1 MMNGQ
6 FLDSRHYHFKVSHH
20 HVIGMPSFSYHLY
33 ISKLKNLIMR
43 TSISVILVLSVFIYS
58 CSKSS
63 NNPAPPVVSG
73 SITITGI
80 SPAMPYA
87 DDEITITGTGFN
99 PDKTKDTVDFGTGDP
114 VSGIFGPHAS
124 GLTTASKAIVISA
137 SATQLVIKA
146 VNPDSTFGLDYQ
158 LFKRTNIGFN
168 AFNRIRVRSVGLKAI
183 SNLTPFKQLPY
194 LELVGTAYNGT
205 WQANNIFMAPNDSVA
220 VRVYGVTNNNVCDIK
235 ISLSCSKSLCSFV
248 DNYLNYNGT
257 SPQCDCTDFGTIV
270 YGCGGTVFQGKLIS
284 YNTQLRIADI
294 DFLVP
299 ANFFGTPVN
308 TVINSRILIKMQATN
323 AEGKS
328 TSKPMI
334 CWTYPSH

>member
-1 MMNGQ
+1 
-6 FLDSRHYHFKVSHH
+6 
-20 HVIGMPSFSYHLY
+20 
-33 ISKLKNLIMR
+33 MR
-43 TSISVILVLSVFIYS
+43 TSISVIIILSIIIYS

-63 NNPAPPVVSG
+63 VSPAPPVVSG

-80 SPAMPYA
+80 SPAIPYA

-99 PDKTKDTVDFGTGDP
+99 PDKTKDTVDFGGGDP
-114 VSGIFGPHAS
+114 VSGFFDPYLQGQ
-124 GLTTASKAIVISA
+124 TTASKAIVISA

-146 VNPDSTFGLDYQ
+146 VNSDSTVSSGLDYQ
-158 LFKRTNIGFN
+158 LFKRFN
-168 AFNRIRVRSVGLKAI
+168 LGLNSLNRIRVRSGGLKAI

-194 LELVGTAYNGT
+194 AEIVGVALGGS
-205 WQANNIFMAPNDSVA
+205 WLGPNNYWMAPNDSVSVA
-220 VRVYGVTNNNVCDIK
+220 LYGVNSNNACEIK

-248 DNYLNYNGT
+248 DNYLTFNGT
-257 SPQCDCTDFGTIV
+257 SPQCDCNDFGTIV

-308 TVINSRILIKMQATN
+308 TVINSRILIKMQITN
-323 AEGKS
+323 ADGKS
-328 TSKPMI
+328 RSKPVV

>member
-1 MMNGQ
+1 
-6 FLDSRHYHFKVSHH
+6 
-20 HVIGMPSFSYHLY
+20 
-33 ISKLKNLIMR
+33 MR
-43 TSISVILVLSVFIYS
+43 TSFSVMLILSVFIYS

-63 NNPAPPVVSG
+63 NDPAPAPG
-73 SITITGI
+73 TGGPITITGI
-80 SPAMPYA
+80 SPAIPYA

-99 PDKTKDTVDFGTGDP
+99 TDKTKDTVDFGTGDP
-114 VSGIFGPHAS
+114 VAGTFGPYAQ
-124 GLTTASKAIVISA
+124 GLTTASKAMVISA

-146 VNPDSTFGLDYQ
+146 VNSDSTFGLDYQ
-158 LFKRTNIGFN
+158 LFKRTNINGFN
-168 AFNRIRVRSVGLKAI
+168 AFNRIRVRSGGLKAI

-205 WQANNIFMAPNDSVA
+205 WQGNNIFMAPNDSVA
-220 VRVYGVTNNNVCDIK
+220 VRVYGVTNNNVCDVK
-235 ISLSCSKSLCSFV
+235 ISLSCSKALCTFV
-248 DNYLNYNGT
+248 GSYLNYNGT
-257 SPQCDCTDFGTIV
+257 SPQCDCNDFGTIV

-299 ANFFGTPVN
+299 ANFFGTTVN

>member
-1 MMNGQ
+1 
-6 FLDSRHYHFKVSHH
+6 
-20 HVIGMPSFSYHLY
+20 
-33 ISKLKNLIMR
+33 MR
-43 TSISVILVLSVFIYS
+43 TSISVILVLSIIIYS

-63 NNPAPPVVSG
+63 VNPAPPVVSG

-114 VSGIFGPHAS
+114 VSGIFGPYAQ
-124 GLTTASKAIVISA
+124 GLTTASKAMVISA

-146 VNPDSTFGLDYQ
+146 VNSDSTVASGLDYQ
-158 LFKRTNIGFN
+158 LFKRVNIGFN
-168 AFNRIRVRSVGLKAI
+168 ALNRIRVRSGGLKAI

-194 LELVGTAYNGT
+194 AEIDGVALGGSWLGPNNYN
-205 WQANNIFMAPNDSVA
+205 MAPNDSVSVA
-220 VRVYGVTNNNVCDIK
+220 LYGVNSSDACEIK

-248 DNYLNYNGT
+248 DNYLTFNGT
-257 SPQCDCTDFGTIV
+257 SPQCDCNDFGTIV

-284 YNTQLRIADI
+284 YNPQLHLANIH
-294 DFLVP
+294 FLVP
-299 ANFFGTPVN
+299 SNFFGTPVN
-308 TVINSRILIKMQATN
+308 TVINSRILIKMQFRN
-323 AEGKS
+323 ADGKS
-328 TSKPMI
+328 RSKPVV